1 MAAPNVGHSVIR
13 VVNFFV
19 VVILI
24 IILLNLVGPFI
35 ANSAP
40 QAIDKAGQALSG
52 IWGGLQGL
60 VPHSY
65 YTHSSH

>member
-1 MAAPNVGHSVIR
+1 MAAPNMGHSVIR

-24 IILLNLVGPFI
+24 IVLLNLVGPLI

-40 QAIDKAGQALSG
+40 HAIDNAGQALRG
-52 IWGGLQGL
+52 IWRGLQGL
-60 VPHSY
+60 VPDSY
-65 YTHSSH
+65 YGHSH